1 MLTRSQTRPPTRVEP
16 HPSDY
21 ITRARARLL
30 REQNTPVYNTRSHA
44 NITCDF
50 DLHSDEGVNR
60 VRNNNL
66 NSNNITHNQ

>member
-1 MLTRSQTRPPTRVEP
+1 MLTRSQTRSQTRAES

-30 REQNTPVYNTRSHA
+30 REQNTPAYNTRSHA

-50 DLHSDEGVNR
+50 ELNSDEWLNH
-60 VRNNNL
+60 VRNNL
-66 NSNNITHNQ
+66 ASNSFTRNQ